1 VRALGDHYVRTGNLL
16 GETERIHKAG
26 QQDDPRVGFQ
36 LANPLDELAS
46 IHARHPIIGNHHVE
60 GGALKEFQ
68 TLFTVSGDFDAIAN
82 LFEEASAYQ
91 QSVSIVVYQQDV

>member
-1 VRALGDHYVRTGNLL
+1 
-16 GETERIHKAG
+16 
-26 QQDDPRVGFQ
+26 
-36 LANPLDELAS
+36 
-46 IHARHPIIGNHHVE
+46 
-60 GGALKEFQ
+60 LKEFQ